1 MECAANLHPMHKREM
16 ALFFA
21 LLVFVFGYIHQRGF
35 TSHTPVSRLDLLHA
49 LAARHSLAIDAWAT
63 NTYDKA
69 VVGGHYY
76 SDKAPG
82 AVAVAAIP
90 FMAAA
95 IMVKDLEAP
104 ESWLATSWVGSFLG
118 SGVPLAIGLTLLFS
132 WLRRKVPVQV
142 ALLTVIALG
151 IGGMPLPYATALWS
165 HSLVVG
171 LVCMAVWAL
180 DLFGP
185 MPSRKRIGLA
195 GAALGLALASEY
207 TAGLVVLGLFA
218 YVAARQPRGL
228 PVMIAAAVP
237 ALSLIPAYNWAVTGN
252 VLVLPYT
259 HQASFPA
266 MREGVYAIK
275 WPNLETMGKLMF
287 SMNRG
292 LFFWSP
298 FLLLVVPGWY
308 MLNNTDRWRLW
319 LCLLLPVVN
328 TLIISGRSWDW
339 EAGFGVG
346 PRYLCPL
353 LPLMALPCAT
363 AMRRFPRMGCG
374 LAFLSIGIMT
384 VATLTDALP
393 APTVENPLLDLHVS
407 MLMQGKI
414 SPNLGQLLG
423 LSPYASMAVFY
434 LILTAG
440 IWWLWREAKALD
452 AASPTPNH
460 AP

>member
-1 MECAANLHPMHKREM
+1 MHKRDV

-21 LLVFVFGYIHQRGF
+21 LLVFAFSYIHQQGF

-49 LAARHSLAIDAWAT
+49 VAQHHSLAIDAWAA

-69 VVGGHYY
+69 VVDGHYY

-82 AVAVAAIP
+82 TVAVAAIP

-95 IMVKDLEAP
+95 VLVDDLETP
-104 ESWLATSWVGSFLG
+104 RGWLTTSWVASV
-118 SGVPLAIGLTLLFS
+118 SANAVPLALGLTLLFC
-132 WLRRKVPVQV
+132 WLRRHLPART
-142 ALLTVIALG
+142 ALLVVVGFG

-171 LVCMAVWAL
+171 LVCIAVWAL
-180 DLFGP
+180 DLFGSP
-185 MPSRKRIGLA
+185 VSRKRMLLA

-218 YVAARQPRGL
+218 YVAARQPQGL
-228 PVMIAAAVP
+228 RIMAPAAIP
-237 ALSLIPAYNWAVTGN
+237 ALLLIPAYSWAVTGN
-252 VLVLPYT
+252 PFILPYT
-259 HQASFPA
+259 HQASFDA

-275 WPNLETMGKLMF
+275 WPNLEIMGKLLF

-308 MLNNTDRWRLW
+308 MLNNTDRSRLW
-319 LCLLLPVVN
+319 LCLVLPVVN
-328 TLIISGRSWDW
+328 MVIISGRAWDW

-353 LPLMALPCAT
+353 LPLMALPCAIAT
-363 AMRRFPRMGCG
+363 RQFPRIGAG
-374 LAFLSIGIMT
+374 LALVSIAIMT

-393 APTVENPLLDLHVS
+393 APTVENPLLDVHLS
-407 MLMQGKI
+407 MLAQAQL

-423 LSPYASMAVFY
+423 LSPYASVALFYAV
-434 LILTAG
+434 LAAG
-440 IWWLWREAKALD
+440 LCWLWRQAKALD
-452 AASPTPNH
+452 AAGPTPNH